1 MSAKE
6 KVELLTKYK
15 NGELIHMDPP
25 RALCR
30 RALAWYSGTLFIMVS
45 FTTSYFMIA
54 ALGALYVIWFFT
66 YVLWFFDVWK
76 SVGYRRRWLIAAA
89 LGAGTVGFFGGQRLT
104 SLLADLIK
112 GAIG

>member
-1 MSAKE
+1 MNAKE

-15 NGELIHMDPP
+15 NGEPDHIDPP

-30 RALAWYSGTLFIMVS
+30 AALAWYSGTLFILVS

-89 LGAGTVGFFGGQRLT
+89 LGALSAGFFGGRRVT
-104 SLLADLIK
+104 VLLADLIK
-112 GAIG
+112 RAVG